1 MIIQQLSVF
10 LENRSGKLTDV
21 TEALAKS
28 NINITAL
35 SVAETSEYGILRLIV
50 SDPQNAVTKL
60 KEEGFSVGLT
70 NVICITMPD
79 KPGALARALR
89 LLSDKGLCVEYMY
102 AFSMNEKA
110 SAIIRVE
117 KLKEAI
123 QVFSDNKV
131 QLMRASELYSV

>member
-10 LENRSGKLTDV
+10 LENRSGKLTEV
-21 TEALAKS
+21 TEALAKK

-50 SDPQNAVTKL
+50 SDPQTAVAQL
-60 KEEGFSVGLT
+60 KAEGFSVGLT

-89 LLSDKGLCVEYMY
+89 LLSEKGLCVEYMY

-110 SAIIRVE
+110 SAIIRIE
-117 KLKEAI
+117 KLEEAI
-123 QVFSDNKV
+123 QIFSDNKI
-131 QLMRASELYSV
+131 QLLRASELYSV

>member
-10 LENRSGKLTDV
+10 LENRSGKLSEV
-21 TEALAKS
+21 TEALAKK

-50 SDPQNAVTKL
+50 TDPKTAVAML
-60 KEEGFSVGLT
+60 KADGFSVGLT
-70 NVICITMPD
+70 DVICITMPD
-79 KPGALARALR
+79 KAGALARALR
-89 LLSDKGLCVEYMY
+89 LLSDKGICVEYMY

-117 KLKEAI
+117 KIDEAI
-123 QVFSDNKV
+123 KIFSDNEIHLLK
-131 QLMRASELYSV
+131 ASELYSI

>member
-21 TEALAKS
+21 TEALAKN

-50 SDPQNAVTKL
+50 SDPQNAITKL

-89 LLSDKGLCVEYMY
+89 ILSDKGLCVEYMY
-102 AFSMNEKA
+102 AFSMNDKA
-110 SAIIRVE
+110 SAILRVE

-123 QVFSDNKV
+123 QVLSDNKV
-131 QLMRASELYSV
+131 HLMRASELYSV

>member
-21 TEALAKS
+21 TEALAKNS
-28 NINITAL
+28 INITAL

-102 AFSMNEKA
+102 AFSMNDKA
-110 SAIIRVE
+110 SAILRVE

-123 QVFSDNKV
+123 QVLSDNKV
-131 QLMRASELYSV
+131 HLMRASELYSV

>member
-21 TEALAKS
+21 TEAMAKN

-50 SDPQNAVTKL
+50 SDPQSAVAKL
-60 KEEGFSVGLT
+60 REEGFSVGLT
-70 NVICITMPD
+70 DVICITMPD

-89 LLSDKGLCVEYMY
+89 LLSDKELCVEYMY
-102 AFSMNEKA
+102 AFSMNDKA
-110 SAIIRVE
+110 SAILRVE
-117 KLKEAI
+117 RLKEAI
-123 QVFSDNKV
+123 QVLSDNKV
-131 QLMRASELYSV
+131 HLMRASELYSI

>member
-10 LENRSGKLTDV
+10 LENRSGKLSEV
-21 TEALAKS
+21 TEALAKK

-50 SDPQNAVTKL
+50 TDPKSAVAML
-60 KEEGFSVGLT
+60 KADGFSVGLT
-70 NVICITMPD
+70 DVICITMPD
-79 KPGALARALR
+79 KAGALARALR
-89 LLSDKGLCVEYMY
+89 LLSDKGICVEYMY

-117 KLKEAI
+117 KIDEAI
-123 QVFSDNKV
+123 KIFSDNEI
-131 QLMRASELYSV
+131 QLLKASELYSI

>member
-10 LENRSGKLTDV
+10 LENRSGKLTEV
-21 TEALAKS
+21 TEALAKK

-50 SDPQNAVTKL
+50 SDPQTAVAQL
-60 KEEGFSVGLT
+60 KAEGFSVGLT

-89 LLSDKGLCVEYMY
+89 LLSEKGLCVEYMY

-110 SAIIRVE
+110 SAILRVE
-117 KLKEAI
+117 KLEEAI
-123 QVFSDNKV
+123 QIFSDNKI
-131 QLMRASELYSV
+131 QLLRASELYSV

>member
-10 LENRSGKLTDV
+10 LENRSRKLTEV
-21 TEALAKS
+21 TEALAKNS
-28 NINITAL
+28 INIHAL

-50 SDPQNAVTKL
+50 SDPQNAVAKL

-79 KPGALARALR
+79 KPGSLARALR
-89 LLSDKGLCVEYMY
+89 LLSDNGLCVEYMY
-102 AFSMNEKA
+102 AFSMNDKA
-110 SAIIRVE
+110 SAIIRGE
-117 KLKEAI
+117 NLEEAI
-123 QVFSDNKV
+123 QVLSDNTV